1 MDIAMI
7 WNTVFGSASAIV
19 SKSDAHRA
27 LIAAALSDKPTC
39 FNLGSVSLD
48 IEATMSCLISLGAK
62 IERNSESLTVYPITA
77 HMENPVLDCNESGS
91 TLRFMIPTAAA
102 VSSNPSFIG
111 KGRLS
116 KRPLTPLTRAM
127 ENCGCSFSS
136 DTLPLTVSG
145 KLSSGT
151 FTLPGDV
158 SSQFIS
164 GLLFALPMLNGDSEI
179 ILSSPLQSAAYVDMT
194 VDTLS
199 RFKIEIIRRENG
211 FLVYGGQKYISP
223 SNYTVEGDWSNIA
236 PFMAAAALGG
246 EITATGLYSSS
257 KQSDKAITDILEK
270 FGAEIRNSN
279 STYTV
284 TKKNANPFDADM
296 SQCPDLFPVVAVLA
310 CGAIGKSTLYNA
322 ARLRLKESDRIEST
336 MALIKALGG
345 ECYAGEDSLTVI
357 GTGRLKGGK
366 ADSFNDHRIVMAAAV
381 ASAIS
386 KESVIISG
394 AEAINKSFP
403 DFIKHFEKT
412 GGISRVI

>member
-7 WNTVFGSASAIV
+7 WNTVSGSASAIV

-48 IEATMSCLISLGAK
+48 IEATMSCLTALGAK
-62 IERNSESLTVYPITA
+62 IEKTEKSLTVYPITK
-77 HMENPVLDCNESGS
+77 HMESPVLDCNESGS
-91 TLRFMIPTAAA
+91 TLRFMIPTAAV
-102 VSSNPSFIG
+102 VSNNPIFIG

-116 KRPLTPLTRAM
+116 KRPLTPLARAM
-127 ENCGCSFSS
+127 ENCGCKFSS
-136 DTLPLTVSG
+136 ESLPLTVSG
-145 KLSSGT
+145 KLKAGT
-151 FTLPGDV
+151 FTITGDV

-164 GLLFALPMLNGDSEI
+164 GLLFALPLLEGDSEI

-194 VDTLS
+194 IDTLS

-211 FLVYGGQKYISP
+211 FFIQGGQKYISP
-223 SNYTVEGDWSNIA
+223 LNYTVEGDWSNIA

-246 EITATGLYSSS
+246 EITVTGLNPSS
-257 KQSDKAITDILEK
+257 KQSDKAITDILRS
-270 FGAEIRNSN
+270 FGAEIGNN
-279 STYTV
+279 GTTYTIR
-284 TKKNANPFDADM
+284 KKNANSFDADM

-310 CGAIGKSTLYNA
+310 CGAMGKSTLYNA

-336 MALIKALGG
+336 MALIKCLGG
-345 ECYAGEDSLTVI
+345 DCYADEDSLTII
-357 GTGRLKGGK
+357 GKGRLNGGK

-381 ASAIS
+381 ASVICQ
-386 KESVIISG
+386 ESVIISG

-403 DFIKHFEKT
+403 DFINHFEKT

>member
-27 LIAAALSDKPTC
+27 LIAAALSGNPTR
-39 FNLGSVSLD
+39 FNLSEVSLD
-48 IEATMSCLISLGAK
+48 IEATMACLISLGAK
-62 IERNSESLTVYPITA
+62 VKRGNDSLTVYPISSSA
-77 HMENPVLDCNESGS
+77 PNPVLDCNESGS
-91 TLRFMIPTAAA
+91 TLRFMIPTAVV
-102 VSSNPSFIG
+102 VSNNPTFTG

-116 KRPLTPLTRAM
+116 KRPLTPLTCAM
-127 ENCGCSFSS
+127 GNCGCEFSS

-145 KLSSGT
+145 KLKSGT

-164 GLLFALPMLNGDSEI
+164 GLLFALPILDGDSEI
-179 ILSSPLQSAAYVDMT
+179 ILSTPLESAAYVDMT
-194 VDTLS
+194 IDTLS
-199 RFKIEIIRRENG
+199 RFKIEIIRRKNG
-211 FLVYGGQKYISP
+211 FSVRGGQKYISP
-223 SNYTVEGDWSNIA
+223 LNYTVEGDWSNIS

-246 EITATGLYSSS
+246 EITATGLDPFS
-257 KQSDKAITDILEK
+257 KQSDKAILDILKK
-270 FGAEIRNSN
+270 FGAEIKNDGT
-279 STYTV
+279 TYTIK
-284 TKKNANPFDADM
+284 KKNANSFDADM
-296 SQCPDLFPVVAVLA
+296 SQCPDLFPVVAILA
-310 CGAIGKSTLYNA
+310 CGAMGKSTLYNA

-345 ECYAGEDSLTVI
+345 ECLADEDSLTVI
-357 GTGRLKGGK
+357 GTGRLNGGK

-403 DFIKHFEKT
+403 DFVKHFEKT